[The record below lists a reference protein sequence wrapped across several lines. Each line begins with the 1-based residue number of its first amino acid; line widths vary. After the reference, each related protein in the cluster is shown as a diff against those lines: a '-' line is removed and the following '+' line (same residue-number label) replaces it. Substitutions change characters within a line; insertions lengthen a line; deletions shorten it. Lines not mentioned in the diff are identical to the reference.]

1 MVQPAI
7 AVPAK
12 ALSGKAWAQNSECD
26 AAHTSVVTSPS
37 SYNSVRVN
45 GDKRRRDHREHEEH
59 VAVKLKATNLE

>member
-1 MVQPAI
+1 
-7 AVPAK
+7 
-12 ALSGKAWAQNSECD
+12 
-26 AAHTSVVTSPS
+26 VTSPS